1 VIKLTDN
8 HAPRLFKASP
18 RQVIPAIGDELHES
32 AEIIAND
39 ARISIIDGGISGSG
53 HIPSIAGQPPNADT
67 HDLDQSIHATETIE
81 VDGYVKAS
89 VVADSDHALY
99 MELGTTKI
107 EERPFMR
114 PAVARHRRTTVKSI
128 ALAYNRQVR

>member
-1 VIKLTDN
+1 MIKLTDN

-18 RQVIPAIGDELHES
+18 RQVIPAIGDELRDS

-39 ARISIIDGGISGSG
+39 ARISILDGGISGSG

-89 VVADSDHALY
+89 VVADSDHAFY
-99 MELGTTKI
+99 MEKGTETI
-107 EERPFMR
+107 AERPFLG
-114 PAVARHRRTTVKSI
+114 PAVSRHRRTTIKSI
-128 ALAYNRQVR
+128 AIAYNQQVR